1 MKLSRFYPNIL
12 NDFNVVYITTNIDKI
27 KNNCIFINLNNLT
40 NLIIPKILKK
50 HVFIVTQ
57 IPILD
62 NTINSITVS
71 DLNHEL
77 VRIYNI
83 FFNLEQNKT
92 KLVGILNDDCLDY
105 SKVLSD
111 LFNNIIKDKIAIIN
125 ISSKID
131 EIYNLIGLY
140 SKKKYKYIFIIFT
153 SNEILDY
160 LNILYFDYIIL
171 PKTYH
176 TTSKKGIININKFLK
191 TNGVI
196 INNFEDFKDVIV
208 PNYTVTFGFSNNC
221 TYEIHN
227 LKQHNK
233 IFTGLIIKDKIE
245 LSEILVC
252 INNIEYIYFIFA
264 LFAFFDNEYQSVDLI
279 HIFFSKYIL

>member
-62 NTINSITVS
+62 NSINSITVS

>member
-92 KLVGILNDDCLDY
+92 KLIGILNDEFLDY

-176 TTSKKGIININKFLK
+176 TTSKKGIIYINKFLK